1 MPIKSVYDRRRLSDL
16 LLEQF
21 GVVSRSQ
28 VLGCG
33 LSRGR
38 IDHLTQPGGR
48 WQRILSGVYAATTG
62 TVTPDQRA
70 MAALL
75 YAGPRSVITGAAAV
89 RRHNLRCAGLNELD
103 VLVPVGVRRQSA
115 EFVRIIHTSRMPEE
129 WYSTDQIRFASLQR
143 AVADAAR
150 GMTRL
155 SDVRAVVAEAI
166 QRGRCDLASLI
177 TELNE
182 GPAAGSRFYRSA
194 LAEIGEGIRSA
205 AEADMKALID
215 KSDLEGPMYNAEL
228 YAADGTF
235 LGIADAWWQRA
246 GVVAEVDS
254 RQYHLSPDDYERTVM
269 RHNRLEAHGV
279 NLLHFLPSTLKR
291 KPHTVVAN
299 LRGAIASGNRAPQ
312 LPIVATPPRTDG
324 PGQPVDC
331 AIDTNRAG
339 RLRNRQV
346 ETVRSA

>member
-1 MPIKSVYDRRRLSDL
+1 MPTKSVYDRKRLSHL
-16 LLEQF
+16 LLDQF
-21 GVVSRSQ
+21 GVIGRSQ
-28 VLGCG
+28 ALDCG
-33 LSRGR
+33 LSRGK
-38 IDHLTQPGGR
+38 IDHLVQPDGR

-62 TVTPDQRA
+62 AVTVDQRA

-75 YAGPRSVITGAAAV
+75 YAGQRSVITGAAAV
-89 RRHNLRCAGLNELD
+89 RRHNLRCAGLNEIE

-115 EFVRIIHTSRMPEE
+115 EFVRIIHTSQMPEKWCSMDE
-129 WYSTDQIRFASLQR
+129 IRFASLDR

-182 GPAAGSRFYRSA
+182 GPAAGSRFYRTA
-194 LAEIGEGIRSA
+194 LAEISEGIRSA

-215 KSDLEGPMYNAEL
+215 KSDLEKPMYNAEL
-228 YAADGTF
+228 YAVDGTF

-254 RQYHLSPDDYERTVM
+254 RQYHLSPEDYERTVM
-269 RHNRLEAHGV
+269 RHNRMEAHSINV
-279 NLLHFLPSTLKR
+279 LHFLPSTLKR
-291 KPHTVVAN
+291 KAPAVVAD
-299 LRGAIASGNRAPQ
+299 LRSAINSGNSAPP
-312 LPIVATPPRTDG
+312 LPIVAIP
-324 PGQPVDC
+324 
-331 AIDTNRAG
+331 ARA
-339 RLRNRQV
+339 
-346 ETVRSA
+346 